1 MARFQRGYVALSQ
14 AAAAAGSTFA
24 YGEPGL
30 VEIEAQLEKLGQLVS
45 RLITTIIT
53 TTITTT
59 TITIVTTTTTSH
71 RGRRTSQNPT
81 AGPNS
86 AASAPAAGGPI
97 THLRA
102 RRRGL
107 CRSADDTRSRSAVG
121 PPQRTTTCLKL

>member
-1 MARFQRGYVALSQ
+1 M
-14 AAAAAGSTFA
+14 AGSSDVDPDIRLNNTNMTIALQHTLALKFR
-24 YGEPGL
+24 YGLLMQGL
-30 VEIEAQLEKLGQLVS
+30 RIGTADKPWIPSAEDNC
-45 RLITTIIT
+45 TI
-53 TTITTT
+53 TITT
-59 TITIVTTTTTSH
+59 TTTTTSH
-71 RGRRTSQNPT
+71 RGPRTSQNPT